1 MLKLSVQIEDRP
13 EAEGVS
19 TSVLTLGVTRLKLVR
34 STALCFTAVLPPYLY
49 SESLLVL
56 RTSAAHPRRPALR
69 TALTAYGFKS
79 CCRFKSCYSVCEP
92 RPSQV
97 LLQPLRPSLREAL
110 RQFEV
115 FYFLLLKF
123 FTFYFFT
130 FKVFLLFTFE
140 VFYFLLFYF

>member
-1 MLKLSVQIEDRP
+1 MLKLSVQIEARP

-49 SESLLVL
+49 YESLLVL

-79 CCRFKSCYSVCEP
+79 CCRLKSCYSVCEP

-97 LLQPLRPSLREAL
+97 LRTSFYSLVGLRCAKRFANLKFFTFDFLSFLL
-110 RQFEV
+110 LT
-115 FYFLLLKF
+115 FLLLKF
-123 FTFYFFT
+123 FSFDFFT
-130 FKVFLLFTFE
+130 FKVF
-140 VFYFLLFYF
+140 